1 MLRFLKHQMMK
12 RLPYCH
18 RCSGEKQALLN
29 CVGVSMNTTNCVGVS
44 MNTTTLSS
52 DRLTPFVHTYPEQLN
67 NYFLENALAATV
79 IKLN

>member
-1 MLRFLKHQMMK
+1 MMK

-18 RCSGEKQALLN
+18 RCSGEKQALL
-29 CVGVSMNTTNCVGVS
+29 NCVGVS

-79 IKLN
+79 IKVKLR